1 MTWLVIAIIEK
12 FFQWNE
18 IQCVNVISIKASPS
32 SDAWI
37 YVLDT
42 LVVHWNL
49 KSKQPKVILA
59 RVNVMLQY
67 TLLYMKLRYLINVV
81 QYFEVNFIKV
91 KN

>member
-1 MTWLVIAIIEK
+1 MNK
-12 FFQWNE
+12 N
-18 IQCVNVISIKASPS
+18 SIKASPS

-59 RVNVMLQY
+59 RLPILQVR
-67 TLLYMKLRYLINVV
+67 LSPS
-81 QYFEVNFIKV
+81 
-91 KN
+91 